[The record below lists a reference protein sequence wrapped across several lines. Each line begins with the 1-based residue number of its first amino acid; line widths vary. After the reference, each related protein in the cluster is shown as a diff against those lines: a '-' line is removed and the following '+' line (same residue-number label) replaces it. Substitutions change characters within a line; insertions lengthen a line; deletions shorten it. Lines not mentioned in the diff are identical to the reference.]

1 MSDLNNNSISLL
13 TRELNKKLNKK
24 KKDQTKLKV
33 EDQANYVDS
42 SRNLAVELDSKDLRM
57 ALKNFKR
64 EVVEIEIFLKM
75 IELH

>member
-1 MSDLNNNSISLL
+1 M
-13 TRELNKKLNKK
+13 NKK

-64 EVVEIEIFLKM
+64 EVVDIEIF
-75 IELH
+75 I

>member
-1 MSDLNNNSISLL
+1 M
-13 TRELNKKLNKK
+13 NKK
-24 KKDQTKLKV
+24 KKEQTKLKV

-42 SRNLAVELDSKDLRM
+42 SRNLAVELDSKDLRS

-75 IELH
+75 IELHQ

>member
-1 MSDLNNNSISLL
+1 M
-13 TRELNKKLNKK
+13 NKK

-64 EVVEIEIFLKM
+64 EVVEIFFLWLNYNNDM
-75 IELH
+75 DDII

>member
-1 MSDLNNNSISLL
+1 MN

-64 EVVEIEIFLKM
+64 EVVEIEIFYLI
-75 IELH
+75 IELHK

>member
-1 MSDLNNNSISLL
+1 M
-13 TRELNKKLNKK
+13 NKK

-64 EVVEIEIFLKM
+64 EVVEIDVFLKWLNNTDDKDD
-75 IELH
+75 IKK

>member
-1 MSDLNNNSISLL
+1 MN

-64 EVVEIEIFLKM
+64 EVVEIEIFYLI
-75 IELH
+75 IELHKWQGR